1 MGAVKQLEQTW
12 PVVEIFGPTIQGEGV
27 DQGVVTHF
35 VRFGGCDYRCTWCD
49 TPYAVLP
56 AEVRANATKMSTEDI
71 TQRLMKLDNPEGGC
85 APWVVLS
92 GGNPALHDLNDLVNE
107 LHDCG
112 YMVAVETQGS
122 RWREWM
128 RKVDRLCVSPKPPSA
143 FEKKSRNGAN
153 DRMPN
158 EAIHRFLEEGLQA
171 RMDDSREYEWLF
183 IKIPIFDDDDLDFAE
198 LMRSQLSDALL
209 YLSAGNDAGRTVGNP
224 ERRDTRTIASV
235 RRDLCDK
242 YRWLVEATFKRPAL
256 CRPDVIVQAQMHVLT
271 WGNEKGR

>member
-1 MGAVKQLEQTW
+1 MGAVRQLEQTW

-27 DQGVVTHF
+27 DQGVPAHF
-35 VRFGGCDYRCTWCD
+35 IRFGGCDFRCDWCD

-56 AEVRANATKMSTEDI
+56 AEVRANATKMSTDDI
-71 TQRLMKLDNPEGGC
+71 LEHLRQYSW
-85 APWVVLS
+85 APWIILT
-92 GGNPALHDLNDLVNE
+92 GGNPALHDLEDLVDE

-112 YMVAVETQGS
+112 FLVAVETQGS

-128 RKVDRLCVSPKPPSA
+128 RKLDRVCVSPKPPSSLESLA
-143 FEKKSRNGAN
+143 KRSSIG
-153 DRMPN
+153 
-158 EAIHRFLEEGLQA
+158 RFLEEGLQA

-224 ERRDTRTIASV
+224 KRRDTRTIAGV

-256 CRPDVIVQAQMHVLT
+256 CRSDVIVQAQMHVLT